1 MFGLYLLSIIFRNM
15 VTKMINQ
22 SFIVFLLLY
31 LVIGACFAFLLR
43 DSAATASDYL
53 FVIFGWPIACLI
65 VIAVVCSCVAI
76 MIISCFLFIFSE
88 KRDKNNK
95 KH

>member
-1 MFGLYLLSIIFRNM
+1 M
-15 VTKMINQ
+15 TKMINQ
-22 SFIVFLLLY
+22 SVIIFLLLY
-31 LVIGACFAFLLR
+31 LVIGACLAFLLR

-53 FVIFGWPIACLI
+53 FVIFGWPIVCLI
-65 VIAVVCSCVAI
+65 VIAIVCFCVAI
-76 MIISCFLFIFSE
+76 MIISGFLFIFTE